1 MPFVWG
7 TMLMVGFPGSTDTL
21 RHAVTVL
28 IANPLIARCSVEI
41 VPPGGVSSVG
51 RYTASRSAYLI

>member
-7 TMLMVGFPGSTDTL
+7 TMLMVGFPGSMDTL

-28 IANPLIARCSVEI
+28 TANPLIARCSVEI
-41 VPPGGVSSVG
+41 V
-51 RYTASRSAYLI
+51 